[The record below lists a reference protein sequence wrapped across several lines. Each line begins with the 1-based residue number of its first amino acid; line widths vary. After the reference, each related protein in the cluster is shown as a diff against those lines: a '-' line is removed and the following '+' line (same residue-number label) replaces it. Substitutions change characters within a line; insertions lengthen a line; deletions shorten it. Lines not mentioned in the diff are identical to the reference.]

1 MASPLLDLTNSEGFR
16 KKLLTRNLTPYAK
29 APNRPTQPIDTEYV
43 QSNSSV
49 QDSPDKLIDEP
60 SFANK
65 LYPLNQYGNE
75 GGYEQ
80 VPDPGALLNTK
91 SNEGEYGYQDANI
104 VGQSLPESQK
114 WKPLNVFSNGNEVA
128 LDGAEFFSSLN
139 RPVSTNTQNNQPYPT
154 TFVSSTYTPVSILLS
169 PDPSGSNGLL
179 SQDSFIARLGAQT
192 LRKEFNE
199 RIASQIRQD
208 TLGRANILNVSSG
221 TDIVNIL
228 TGVVP
233 IIEPVYTITVTAN
246 PILAATNFA
255 LRLGGSIL
263 PVSPIPGSYFDPNTT
278 LGQPTTIQQLSNAFR
293 QSGVGKFF
301 NRLMGGGETGS
312 QIMFNNMGAGQRSR
326 LFKNIDFN
334 RYKPNF
340 PRNFFQRVGGTLLG
354 TVSDNSNF
362 YVGSITSNPSQV
374 FSPVGDVPV
383 NQFGVEQQSPV
394 YGPSELAQLYE
405 GPSQSIRLGAN
416 GPTYSNGGG
425 IEGGFTWVSP
435 KYRGNAGKKVG
446 IGGEVTEQ
454 DEDFRPSSYVNTES
468 VNNDFRDGSILDK
481 TQRIIDSQ
489 PQGGKRLQHVGNAI
503 DQVSKVFN
511 DGYKELT
518 KGSRVYR
525 YVGAIGQEV
534 GTEYCRVF
542 AKDLPYLQYNDL
554 QKTDGITTEGR
565 RFAYSVLDKTYN
577 LNIVP
582 NKQEGGQDSTNIV
595 GTINNAVAKKY
606 MFSLE
611 NLAWRTS
618 STPGFSTSDLPV
630 CERGPNGG
638 RVMWFPPYGLTFSEN
653 VSSNWN
659 QSDFLG
665 RPEPIYTYKN
675 TSRTGSLQW
684 KIVVDHPSVLNVIV
698 NKVLGNETNKTR
710 VDSIL
715 ESFFAGC
722 RKYDIYELAK
732 KYVTVNP
739 NDLFEL
745 QQAISSKEMTREQ
758 IVYTRGT
765 IETGAFSPNGETQP
779 LAQEG
784 GGGNTN
790 LNFDKYLQ
798 LGFYFGNDYPKP
810 KTSINYTTE
819 YARYSGEVKTEYST
833 KDNAQETKTFFDTAV
848 TPNYEAM
855 NEFAMD
861 LGKQLETNEGTVTV
875 YVSAS
880 CSAPQTVSYN
890 DALSIRRIESTVRF
904 FEENNATKT
913 FIAQKRLMVKTD
925 PGTPQERAGALGE
938 RAVSNP
944 RKSNLTKGPYI
955 DSLEANGATFD
966 CSDSNPSADGG
977 DTPVGAKE
985 VFTVGAMACRRSF
998 ISKIVPNLKAPQT
1011 GPNGQGTPG
1020 GQTNPTT
1027 SSGTIPILIGN
1038 VVTQTVP
1045 EPIIEPRW
1053 EPRDNIT
1060 KKVVRALLSE
1070 CDYFETIKAET
1081 PMVYDNL
1088 KDKLKFFQPSFHS
1101 MTPEGLNSRLT
1112 FLQQCMRPGDT
1123 IPTVKQST
1131 PGGKQ
1136 ELQYDNAT
1144 NTSFGAP
1151 PVLVLRVGDFYNTKI
1166 IPTSLAINYEGLD
1179 INPEGIGVQPMIANV
1194 TLSFNFVG
1202 GSGLK
1207 ESVDKLQNALTFN
1220 YYANTEIYDD
1230 RADATDIESSKILDQ
1245 IFLAGQVPPPIPGV
1259 NSAAPNNGQ
1268 DNNNT
1273 IGTIVSSLID
1283 VSGITTGVI
1292 SYSEFMGKV
1301 VSDTQTY
1308 FTNVVNKTK
1317 ETVNQYNNAVRQ
1329 QWMLER
1335 NYTQGNFNVDD
1346 DPVVL
1351 FGKPNNVEKRFDEIF
1366 VQLDEDI
1373 KDDTEG
1379 FIKFIS
1385 EPSKNLSPKLIRALK
1400 ENYRNFVSKKRSSF
1414 QNGIS
1419 TITQSLV
1426 NEEQTYLQTLG
1437 RLNTIL
1443 FDPTES
1449 NTGTDGLQAKN
1460 GPVRIYVTSGTTD
1473 VHPTSTSAVTDTY
1486 LELVQDTTKIQQDI
1500 AAFNVIIQDRKKFVY
1515 PATSTT
1521 YEGILV
1527 FETANGKSNVVT
1539 VEKVFLP
1546 FSTNP
1551 LFGDNV
1557 ENYPFR
1563 RVYMIISDDVI
1574 DEKKYE
1580 TFKQELIGNVLGNQ
1594 ALLGDGSVDI
1604 ERIFDTYWI
1613 ATARPIFLE
1622 ENNITKS
1629 FIENLEKNDL
1639 KDYLI
1644 YTPFDST
1651 KQRNLTFTTENSA
1664 DSGQKTSQEN
1674 MIKGLANTTN
1684 QNTNVLTWNDT
1695 NGNATGAYISKA
1707 KLN

>member
-1 MASPLLDLTNSEGFR
+1 MASPLDFVNSDGFR
-16 KKLLTRNLTPYAK
+16 KKLIVRNLTPYAK
-29 APNRPTQPIDTEYV
+29 APNRPTQPINTEYI
-43 QSNSSV
+43 QSDTSV

-65 LYPLNQYGNE
+65 LFPLNQYGNE

-114 WKPLNVFSNGNEVA
+114 WKPLNVFSNGSQVQ
-128 LDGAEFFSSLN
+128 LDSAEFFGSLN
-139 RPVSTNTQNNQPYPT
+139 RPLTTNSNNNQPYPT
-154 TFVSSTYTPVSILLS
+154 TFVSSNYTPVSILLS

-192 LRKEFNE
+192 LRREFE
-199 RIASQIRQD
+199 QRIAAQIRQD

-221 TDIVNIL
+221 TDLVNIL

-246 PILAATNFA
+246 PILAAANFA

-263 PVSPIPGSYFDPNTT
+263 PVSPIPGSYFDPNIT
-278 LGQPTTIQQLSNAFR
+278 LGQPTTIQQLGNAFR
-293 QSGVGKFF
+293 QSGVGRFF

-340 PRNFFQRVGGTLLG
+340 PRNFFQRVGGALLG

-362 YVGSITSNPSQV
+362 YVGSINSNPSQV

-383 NQFGVEQQSPV
+383 NQFGIEQQSPV

-405 GPSQSIRLGAN
+405 GPGQSVRLGAN

-446 IGGEVTEQ
+446 IGGEVTNQ

-468 VNNDFRDGSILDK
+468 VGIPLKEGSILDN
-481 TQRIIDSQ
+481 TQRLIDSQ

-554 QKTDGITTEGR
+554 QKQDGITTEGR

-606 MFSLE
+606 MFSIE

-618 STPGFSTSDLPV
+618 NTPGFSTSDLPV
-630 CERGPNGG
+630 CERGPNEG
-638 RVMWFPPYGLTFSEN
+638 RVMWFPPYDLTFTES
-653 VSSNWN
+653 VSANWN
-659 QSDFLG
+659 ATDFLG

-675 TSRTGSLQW
+675 TSRTGTLTW

-698 NKVLGNETNKTR
+698 NKVLGNETNRTR

-732 KYVTVNP
+732 KYVTINP

-745 QQAISSKEMTREQ
+745 QQAITSKELTREQ
-758 IVYTRGT
+758 LIYTRGT
-765 IETGAFSPNGETQP
+765 IETGFDAPNSGGGGQP
-779 LAQEG
+779 LSQEG

-790 LNFDKYLQ
+790 LDFKGYLQ

-810 KTSINYTTE
+810 NTLINYTEE
-819 YARYSGEVKTEYST
+819 YDRYTSSSNRQYYDKQSNSEATS
-833 KDNAQETKTFFDTAV
+833 TFFNTVV
-848 TPNYEAM
+848 TPNYEAI
-855 NEFAMD
+855 NQFAIE
-861 LGKQLETNEGTVTV
+861 LGKQLNSNKEGSVTILID
-875 YVSAS
+875 SS
-880 CSAPQTVSYN
+880 CSAPATVAYN
-890 DALSIRRIESTVRF
+890 KELSKRRIDAMIKYFT
-904 FEENNATKT
+904 ENPATSK
-913 FIAQKRLMVKTD
+913 FVASSRLMVKPNNPQGEIARST
-925 PGTPQERAGALGE
+925 PMKSSKTEGPYPPEVFSPNGTTFSCSDEATAGA
-938 RAVSNP
+938 
-944 RKSNLTKGPYI
+944 
-955 DSLEANGATFD
+955 
-966 CSDSNPSADGG
+966 G
-977 DTPVGAKE
+977 DTQVGANE
-985 VFTVGAMACRRSF
+985 IFTVGAMACRRSY
-998 ISKIVPNLKAPQT
+998 ISNIVSTLN
-1011 GPNGQGTPG
+1011 TPV
-1020 GQTNPTT
+1020 TPP
-1027 SSGTIPILIGN
+1027 STIPIPGTGSVPLFGT
-1038 VVTQTVP
+1038 VVTTT
-1045 EPIIEPRW
+1045 EIEPVVTEEW
-1053 EPRDNIT
+1053 KPRDNIT
-1060 KKVVRALLSE
+1060 KRVVRALLTE
-1070 CDYFETIKAET
+1070 CDYFETIKETT
-1081 PMVYDNL
+1081 PMVFDNL
-1088 KDKLKFFQPSFHS
+1088 KDKLKFFQPAFHS
-1101 MTPEGLNSRLT
+1101 ITPEGLNSRLT

-1123 IPTVKQST
+1123 IPTVKQVT
-1131 PGGKQ
+1131 PNSDP
-1136 ELQYDNAT
+1136 ELQYNNAT

-1151 PVLVLRVGDFYNTKI
+1151 PVLVLRIGDFYNTKI
-1166 IPTSLAINYEGLD
+1166 IPNSLSLSYEGLD
-1179 INPEGIGVQPMIANV
+1179 INPEGIGVQPMIATVN
-1194 TLSFNFVG
+1194 LSFTFVG

-1230 RADATDIESSKILDQ
+1230 RADVTDIESSRVLDQ
-1245 IFLAGQVPPPIPGV
+1245 IFLAGQTPPPIPGTNNTPSNSGQNN
-1259 NSAAPNNGQ
+1259 NSA
-1268 DNNNT
+1268 
-1273 IGTIVSSLID
+1273 IGNIVTSSTD
-1283 VSGITTGVI
+1283 TSGVTTGVI
-1292 SYSEFMGKV
+1292 SYSAFMDRV
-1301 VSDTQTY
+1301 VSETQTY
-1308 FTNVVNKTK
+1308 FTNVVNKSK

-1335 NYTQGNFNVDD
+1335 NYTNGNLLSNE
-1346 DPVVL
+1346 PAVL

-1366 VQLDEDI
+1366 IELEKNI
-1373 KDDTEG
+1373 KDGNEG
-1379 FIKFIS
+1379 FIQYVS
-1385 EPSKNLSPKLIRALK
+1385 EPSINLPASVIRTLK
-1400 ENYRNFVSKKRSSF
+1400 ENYFNLVSRKRGSF
-1414 QNGIS
+1414 QNAIS
-1419 TITQSLV
+1419 SISQSLV
-1426 NEEQTYLQTLG
+1426 NQEQSYIQTLG
-1437 RLNTIL
+1437 RVNTIV
-1443 FDPTES
+1443 FDPNLT
-1449 NTGTDGLQAKN
+1449 NKGTDGLQANN
-1460 GPVRIYVTSGTTD
+1460 GPVTIYITSGTTD
-1473 VHPTSTSAVTDTY
+1473 VHPSATSANTFS
-1486 LELVQDTTKIQQDI
+1486 ELVEDIQKIETDI
-1500 AAFNVIIQDRKKFVY
+1500 RGFNAVIQSRKKFTY
-1515 PATSTT
+1515 PANNKQ

-1527 FETANGKSNVVT
+1527 FETFNGKSNDVSVQ
-1539 VEKVFLP
+1539 EVFKP
-1546 FSTNP
+1546 FSDNQS
-1551 LFGDNV
+1551 FGN
-1557 ENYPFR
+1557 ESFR
-1563 RVYMIISDDVI
+1563 RVYMIVSDDVI

-1580 TFKQELIGNVLGNQ
+1580 TFKQQMIGNIIGNA
-1594 ALLGDGSVDI
+1594 ALLENQSVDL
-1604 ERIFDTYWI
+1604 EGIFDTYWI
-1613 ATARPIFLE
+1613 RTVKPIFLE

-1644 YTPFDST
+1644 YTPFDAV
-1651 KQRNLTFTTENSA
+1651 KQRNLTFTTENSL
-1664 DSGQKTSQEN
+1664 DSDQIKTQEN
-1674 MIKGLANTTN
+1674 LIKGLASTTN
-1684 QNTNVLTWNDT
+1684 QNTNVLTWNDQT
-1695 NGNATGAYISKA
+1695 NNDASAYISKA

>member
-65 LYPLNQYGNE
+65 LFPLNQYGNE

-128 LDGAEFFSSLN
+128 LDGAEFFGSLN
-139 RPVSTNTQNNQPYPT
+139 RPVTTNTQNNQPYPT

-169 PDPSGSNGLL
+169 PDPGGSNGLL

-192 LRKEFNE
+192 LRKEFRD
-199 RIASQIRQD
+199 RIAAQIRQD

-405 GPSQSIRLGAN
+405 GPSQSVKLGAN

-554 QKTDGITTEGR
+554 QKQDGITTEGR

-595 GTINNAVAKKY
+595 GNINNAVAKKY
-606 MFSLE
+606 MFSIE

-630 CERGPNGG
+630 CERGPNDG
-638 RVMWFPPYGLTFSEN
+638 RVMWFPPYGLTFSETI
-653 VSSNWN
+653 SSNWN

-698 NKVLGNETNKTR
+698 NKVLGNETNKIR

-745 QQAISSKEMTREQ
+745 QQAISSKKMTREQ

-765 IETGAFSPNGETQP
+765 IESGAFSPNGGDQP

-784 GGGNTN
+784 GGGNTD
-790 LNFDKYLQ
+790 LDFKKYVQ
-798 LGFYFGNDYPKP
+798 LGFYYGNDYPKP
-810 KTSINYTTE
+810 KQTDINYTEEYTRYIGEKPE
-819 YARYSGEVKTEYST
+819 YAT
-833 KDNAQETKTFFDTAV
+833 KSNASETATFFDTVV
-848 TPNYEAM
+848 TPNYDVI
-855 NEFAMD
+855 NQFAIE
-861 LGKQLETNEGTVTV
+861 LGKQLEVNTQGTVTIDID
-875 YVSAS
+875 SS
-880 CSAPQTVSYN
+880 CSAPATQSYN
-890 DALSIRRIESTVRF
+890 KSLSQRRIDAMIKFFAENSATSKFVKNQRLLVRPQNAFGENTNAEPLVSKTTSAPYTLPFDTGKRVNCTDKDVNTV
-904 FEENNATKT
+904 
-913 FIAQKRLMVKTD
+913 
-925 PGTPQERAGALGE
+925 
-938 RAVSNP
+938 
-944 RKSNLTKGPYI
+944 
-955 DSLEANGATFD
+955 
-966 CSDSNPSADGG
+966 GG
-977 DTPVGAKE
+977 DTQAVSKDIY
-985 VFTVGAMACRRSF
+985 TVPAMACRRSF
-998 ISKIVPNLKAPQT
+998 ISNIKSTLNNPQT

-1045 EPIIEPRW
+1045 ESTTEPRW

-1273 IGTIVSSLID
+1273 IGAIISSSID

-1292 SYSEFMGKV
+1292 SYSTFMGKV

-1373 KDDTEG
+1373 KDGTEG

-1443 FDPTES
+1443 FDPTIS

-1460 GPVRIYVTSGTTD
+1460 GPVRIYVTSGTTE
-1473 VHPTSTSAVTDTY
+1473 VQPPSTATNTY

-1500 AAFNVIIQDRKKFVY
+1500 AAFNTIIQGKRSFVY
-1515 PATSTT
+1515 PATNTT
-1521 YEGILV
+1521 YEGTLV
-1527 FETANGKSNVVT
+1527 FETPNGKSNAVT
-1539 VEKVFLP
+1539 VEQVFLP

-1551 LFGDNV
+1551 LLGNNV
-1557 ENYPFR
+1557 ER
-1563 RVYMIISDDVI
+1563 RVYMTISDDVI
-1574 DEKKYE
+1574 DTQKYE
-1580 TFKQELIGNVLGNQ
+1580 AFKQELIGNVLGNQ

-1604 ERIFDTYWI
+1604 EVIFDTYWI

>member
-1 MASPLLDLTNSEGFR
+1 MASPLDFVNSDGFR
-16 KKLLTRNLTPYAK
+16 KKLIVRNLTPYAK
-29 APNRPTQPIDTEYV
+29 APNRPTQPINTEYI
-43 QSNSSV
+43 QSDTSV

-65 LYPLNQYGNE
+65 LFPLNQYGNE

-114 WKPLNVFSNGNEVA
+114 WKPLNVFSNGSQVQ
-128 LDGAEFFSSLN
+128 LDSAEFFGSLN
-139 RPVSTNTQNNQPYPT
+139 RPLTTNSNNNQPYPT
-154 TFVSSTYTPVSILLS
+154 TFVSSNYTPVSILLS

-192 LRKEFNE
+192 LRREFE
-199 RIASQIRQD
+199 QRIAAQIRQD

-221 TDIVNIL
+221 TDLVNIL

-246 PILAATNFA
+246 PILAAANFA

-263 PVSPIPGSYFDPNTT
+263 PVSPIPGSYFDPNIT
-278 LGQPTTIQQLSNAFR
+278 LGQPTTIQQLGNAFR
-293 QSGVGKFF
+293 QSGVGRFF

-362 YVGSITSNPSQV
+362 YVGSINSNPSQV

-383 NQFGVEQQSPV
+383 NQFGIEQQSPV

-405 GPSQSIRLGAN
+405 GPSQSVRLGAN

-446 IGGEVTEQ
+446 IGGEVTNQ

-468 VNNDFRDGSILDK
+468 VGIPLKEGSILDN
-481 TQRIIDSQ
+481 TQRLIDSQ

-554 QKTDGITTEGR
+554 QKQDGITTEGR

-582 NKQEGGQDSTNIV
+582 NKQEGGQDSTNII
-595 GTINNAVAKKY
+595 GTVNNAVAKKY
-606 MFSLE
+606 MFSIE

-618 STPGFSTSDLPV
+618 NTPGFSTSDLPV

-638 RVMWFPPYGLTFSEN
+638 RVMWFPPYDLTFSES
-653 VSSNWN
+653 VSANWN
-659 QSDFLG
+659 PTEFLG

-675 TSRTGSLQW
+675 TSRTGTLAW
-684 KIVVDHPSVLNVIV
+684 KIVVDHPSILNVIV
-698 NKVLGNETNKTR
+698 NKVLGNETNRTR

-732 KYVTVNP
+732 KYVTINP

-745 QQAISSKEMTREQ
+745 QQAITSKELTREQ
-758 IVYTRGT
+758 LIYTRGT
-765 IETGAFSPNGETQP
+765 IETGFDAPNSGGGGQP
-779 LAQEG
+779 LSQEG
-784 GGGNTN
+784 GGGNTD
-790 LNFDKYLQ
+790 LSFKDYEQ
-798 LGFYFGNDYPKP
+798 LGFYFGNDIPNEGND
-810 KTSINYTTE
+810 INYTTE
-819 YARYSGEVKTEYST
+819 YNRYTTTDKETYKTKPNS
-833 KDNAQETKTFFDTAV
+833 AETQTFFNTVV
-848 TPNYEAM
+848 TPNYNAV
-855 NEFAMD
+855 NDLAIK
-861 LGKQLETNEGTVTV
+861 LGKAFETNTEGTVTIEID
-875 YVSAS
+875 AS
-880 CSAPQTVSYN
+880 CSAPASIGYN
-890 DALSIRRIESTVRF
+890 LKLSERRVAAMIKF
-904 FEENNATKT
+904 FAENPNTQKYMT
-913 FIAQKRLMVKTD
+913 SSPQRLIVQKRN
-925 PGTPQERAGALGE
+925 ALGE
-938 RAVSNP
+938 QALSEPKVFNFEGLLTNTPP
-944 RKSNLTKGPYI
+944 RMGKIFNCTDEDP
-955 DSLEANGATFD
+955 NVV
-966 CSDSNPSADGG
+966 GG
-977 DTPVGAKE
+977 DTKVGANE
-985 VFTVGAMACRRSF
+985 VYTVGAMACRRAF
-998 ISKIVPNLKAPQT
+998 ISTINSQLKTPQT
-1011 GPNGQGTPG
+1011 PPSTVTIPG
-1020 GQTNPTT
+1020 GSVPLF
-1027 SSGTIPILIGN
+1027 GT
-1038 VVTQTVP
+1038 VVTTT
-1045 EPIIEPRW
+1045 EIEPVVTEEW
-1053 EPRDNIT
+1053 KPRDNIT
-1060 KKVVRALLSE
+1060 KRVVRALLTE
-1070 CDYFETIKAET
+1070 CDYFETIKETT

-1088 KDKLKFFQPSFHS
+1088 KDKLKFFQPAFHS
-1101 MTPEGLNSRLT
+1101 ITPEGLNSRLT

-1131 PGGKQ
+1131 PNSNP
-1136 ELQYDNAT
+1136 ELQYNNAT

-1166 IPTSLAINYEGLD
+1166 IPTSLGITYEGLD
-1179 INPEGIGVQPMIANV
+1179 INPEGIGVQPMIATINM
-1194 TLSFNFVG
+1194 SFNFVG

-1230 RADATDIESSKILDQ
+1230 RADVTDLESSRVLDQ
-1245 IFLAGQVPPPIPGV
+1245 IFLAGQTPPPIPGTNNTPSNSGQNN
-1259 NSAAPNNGQ
+1259 NSA
-1268 DNNNT
+1268 
-1273 IGTIVSSLID
+1273 IGNVVSSSTD
-1283 VSGITTGVI
+1283 TSGVTTGVI
-1292 SYSEFMGKV
+1292 SYSAFMDKV
-1301 VSDTQTY
+1301 VSETQTY
-1308 FTNVVNKTK
+1308 FTNVVNKSK

-1335 NYTQGNFNVDD
+1335 NYTNGNLLSNE
-1346 DPVVL
+1346 PAVL

-1366 VQLDEDI
+1366 IELEKNI
-1373 KDDTEG
+1373 KDGNEG
-1379 FIKFIS
+1379 FIQYVS
-1385 EPSKNLSPKLIRALK
+1385 EPSKNLPASVIRTLK
-1400 ENYRNFVSKKRSSF
+1400 ENYFNLVSRKRGSF

-1419 TITQSLV
+1419 SISQSLV
-1426 NEEQTYLQTLG
+1426 NQEQSYIQTLG
-1437 RLNTIL
+1437 RVNTIV
-1443 FDPTES
+1443 FDP
-1449 NTGTDGLQAKN
+1449 NLRNKGTDGLQANN
-1460 GPVRIYVTSGTTD
+1460 GPVTIYITSGTTD
-1473 VHPTSTSAVTDTY
+1473 VHPSATSANTFS
-1486 LELVQDTTKIQQDI
+1486 ELVEDIQKIELDI
-1500 AAFNVIIQDRKKFVY
+1500 RGFNAVIQSKKTFTY
-1515 PATSTT
+1515 PANNKE

-1527 FETANGKSNVVT
+1527 FETFNGKANNVSVQ
-1539 VEKVFLP
+1539 EVFKP
-1546 FSTNP
+1546 FSDNQS
-1551 LFGDNV
+1551 FGN
-1557 ENYPFR
+1557 ESFR
-1563 RVYMIISDDVI
+1563 RVYMIVSDDVI

-1580 TFKQELIGNVLGNQ
+1580 TFKQQMIGNIIGNT
-1594 ALLGDGSVDI
+1594 ALLENQSVDL
-1604 ERIFDTYWI
+1604 EGIFDTYWI
-1613 ATARPIFLE
+1613 RTVKPIFLE

-1639 KDYLI
+1639 KNYLI
-1644 YTPFDST
+1644 YTPFDAV
-1651 KQRNLTFTTENSA
+1651 KQRNLTFTTENSL
-1664 DSGQKTSQEN
+1664 DSDQIKTQEN
-1674 MIKGLANTTN
+1674 LIKGLASTTN
-1684 QNTNVLTWNDT
+1684 QNTNVLTWNDQT
-1695 NGNATGAYISKA
+1695 NNDASAYISKA

>member
-1 MASPLLDLTNSEGFR
+1 MASPLDFVNSEGFR
-16 KKLLTRNLTPYAK
+16 KKLIVRNLTPYAK
-29 APNRPTQPIDTEYV
+29 APNRPTQPINTEYI
-43 QSNSSV
+43 QSDTSV
-49 QDSPDKLIDEP
+49 QDSPDQLIDEP

-91 SNEGEYGYQDANI
+91 SNEGEYGFQDANI
-104 VGQSLPESQK
+104 VDQSIPESQK
-114 WKPLNVFSNGNEVA
+114 WKPLNVFSNGNQLP
-128 LDGAEFFSSLN
+128 LDSAPFFDSLN
-139 RPVSTNTQNNQPYPT
+139 RPVTSNTSNNQPYPT

-169 PDPSGSNGLL
+169 PNPSGSNGLL

-192 LRKEFNE
+192 LRKEFEE

-208 TLGRANILNVSSG
+208 TIGRANILNVSSG

-233 IIEPVYTITVTAN
+233 IIEPNFTITVTAN

-293 QSGVGKFF
+293 RSGVGKFF

-446 IGGEVTEQ
+446 IGGEVTNE
-454 DEDFRPSSYVNTES
+454 DEDFRPSSYTNTES
-468 VNNDFRDGSILDK
+468 VNNEFRSGSILDK

-554 QKTDGITTEGR
+554 QKQDGITTEGR

-582 NKQEGGQDSTNIV
+582 NKQEGGQDSSNIV

-618 STPGFSTSDLPV
+618 NTPGFSTSDLPV

-638 RVMWFPPYGLTFSEN
+638 RVMWFPPYGLTFSES
-653 VSSNWN
+653 VQSNWN
-659 QSDFLG
+659 TSDFLG

-675 TSRTGSLQW
+675 TSRGGSLTW

-710 VDSIL
+710 IDSIL

-732 KYVTVNP
+732 KYVTINP

-745 QQAISSKEMTREQ
+745 QQAITSKEMTKEQ
-758 IVYTRGT
+758 IEYTKQT
-765 IETGAFSPNGETQP
+765 IQSGFNSPNGAGASVSQS
-779 LAQEG
+779 G

-790 LNFDKYLQ
+790 ELFKNYIQFGL
-798 LGFYFGNDYPKP
+798 YFGNDYPKP
-810 KTSINYTTE
+810 DTDINYTTE
-819 YARYSGEVKTEYST
+819 YDRYTTVDKDLYKTKPNSEKTE
-833 KDNAQETKTFFDTAV
+833 EFFNTVV
-848 TPNYEAM
+848 TPNYEVVKGLAA
-855 NEFAMD
+855 E
-861 LGKQLETNEGTVTV
+861 LGKQLETNSEGTVTIDID
-875 YVSAS
+875 SS
-880 CSAPQTVSYN
+880 CSAPASIGYN
-890 DALSIRRIESTVRF
+890 KQLSQRRINAMIKF
-904 FEENNATKT
+904 FAENTATKK
-913 FIAQKRLMVKTD
+913 FVDNKRLIVRSQTAFGEQTTVWPEVSKT
-925 PGTPQERAGALGE
+925 T
-938 RAVSNP
+938 
-944 RKSNLTKGPYI
+944 TGPYVL
-955 DSLEANGATFD
+955 SEFSPGKLVN
-966 CSDSNPSADGG
+966 CSDKDVNAVGG
-977 DTPVGAKE
+977 DTQVGSKDIY
-985 VFTVGAMACRRSF
+985 TVPAMACRRAY
-998 ISKIVPNLKAPQT
+998 ISNINSTLTQPASEPTPNRIDVLV
-1011 GPNGQGTPG
+1011 
-1020 GQTNPTT
+1020 
-1027 SSGTIPILIGN
+1027 GN
-1038 VVTQTVP
+1038 VVTTTETEEVVTQ
-1045 EPIIEPRW
+1045 EW
-1053 EPRDNIT
+1053 KPRDNIT
-1060 KKVVRALLSE
+1060 KRVVRALLSE

-1123 IPTVKQST
+1123 IPTVKQAT
-1131 PGGKQ
+1131 PNSKP
-1136 ELQYDNAT
+1136 ELVYNNAT

-1166 IPTSLAINYEGLD
+1166 IPNSLQIQYEGLD

-1194 TLSFNFVG
+1194 TMGFNFVG

-1230 RADATDIESSKILDQ
+1230 RADSTDIESSRILDQ
-1245 IFLAGQVPPPIPGV
+1245 IFLEGQTAPPIPGANNAV
-1259 NSAAPNNGQ
+1259 PNNGQ
-1268 DNNNT
+1268 NNNNT
-1273 IGTIVSSLID
+1273 VGNIISSVTD
-1283 VSGITTGVI
+1283 DEGVTTGVI
-1292 SYSEFMGKV
+1292 SYSSFMDSV
-1301 VSDTQTY
+1301 VSQTQTY

-1329 QWMLER
+1329 QWLIER
-1335 NYTQGNFNVDD
+1335 NYTEGYFTI
-1346 DPVVL
+1346 DPDNSVVL

-1366 VQLDEDI
+1366 AELDKNI
-1373 KDDTEG
+1373 KDGTEG
-1379 FIKFIS
+1379 FIEYVS
-1385 EPSKNLSPKLIRALK
+1385 EPSKNLSAPLIRTLK
-1400 ENYRNFVSKKRSSF
+1400 ENYYNFVSRKRGSF

-1419 TITQSLV
+1419 NITQSLV
-1426 NEEQTYLQTLG
+1426 NQEQSYIQTLA
-1437 RLNTIL
+1437 RLNLIT
-1443 FDPTES
+1443 FDPMTLE
-1449 NTGTDGLQAKN
+1449 NGTDGLQSKN
-1460 GPVRIYVTSGTTD
+1460 GPVTVYVTTGTAD
-1473 VHPTSTSAVTDTY
+1473 VHPTSTSSDTY
-1486 LELVQDTTKIQQDI
+1486 AELEVDTAKIQEDI
-1500 AAFNVIIQDRKKFVY
+1500 AVFNSIIQNNRTFSYGGK
-1515 PATSTT
+1515 S
-1521 YEGILV
+1521 YEGTLV
-1527 FETANGKSNVVT
+1527 FEVINGKTNEVKVSD
-1539 VEKVFLP
+1539 VFLP
-1546 FSTNP
+1546 FSTNS
-1551 LFGDNV
+1551 LFGN
-1557 ENYPFR
+1557 NSFR
-1563 RVYMIISDDVI
+1563 RVYMIISDDVT

-1580 TFKQELIGNVLGNQ
+1580 TFKQQLIGNILGNQ
-1594 ALLGDGSVDI
+1594 ALLSNGSVDI
-1604 ERIFDTYWI
+1604 ESIFDTYWI
-1613 ATARPIFLE
+1613 RTVRPVFTE

-1644 YTPFDST
+1644 YTPFDNA
-1651 KQRNLTFTTENSA
+1651 KQRNFAFTTENTA
-1664 DSGQKTSQEN
+1664 GNTEKKSQEN

-1684 QNTNVLTWNDT
+1684 QNTNILTWNDT
-1695 NGNATGAYISKA
+1695 NGNVTGAYISKA